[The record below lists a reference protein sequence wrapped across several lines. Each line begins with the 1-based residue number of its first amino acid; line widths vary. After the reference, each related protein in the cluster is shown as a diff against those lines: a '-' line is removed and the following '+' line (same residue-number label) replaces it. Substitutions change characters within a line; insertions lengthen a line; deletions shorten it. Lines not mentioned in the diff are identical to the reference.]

1 MVYLTEKEE
10 WLTRMEISIKES
22 GRVEKLMVMEFLLI
36 QMDPCILGN
45 GRMINS
51 MEKELSLGT
60 TIKSNLSASLKM
72 VKKQEMANLNLLE
85 DITMVIFL
93 MDSFMEMENI
103 IFQKQE
109 SFMKVNLK
117 TIIWKAKELWRGQ
130 IYQNM
135 KENLKTG
142 KLREEGQNYFKMEI
156 GISDNG
162 KMIYNT
168 EVESIIA
175 WKTRQRD
182 KENGKMER
190 DTAG

>member
-1 MVYLTEKEE
+1 M
-10 WLTRMEISIKES
+10 
-22 GRVEKLMVMEFLLI
+22 EKLMVMEFLLI

-51 MEKELSLGT
+51 MEKELSPGT

-117 TIIWKAKELWRGQ
+117 TIIWKAKEL
-130 IYQNM
+130 
-135 KENLKTG
+135 
-142 KLREEGQNYFKMEI
+142 
-156 GISDNG
+156 
-162 KMIYNT
+162 
-168 EVESIIA
+168 
-175 WKTRQRD
+175 
-182 KENGKMER
+182 
-190 DTAG
+190 

>member
-22 GRVEKLMVMEFLLI
+22 GRMEKLMVMEFLLI
-36 QMDPCILGN
+36 QMDPCILVY

-60 TIKSNLSASLKM
+60 IIKSNLLASLKM

-85 DITMVIFL
+85 DITMVILL

-103 IFQKQE
+103 IFQKQK

-117 TIIWKAKELWRGQ
+117 TIIWKEKELWRGQ
-130 IYQNM
+130 INQNM

-142 KLREEGQNYFKMEI
+142 KLREEGQKYFKMEI

-162 KMIYNT
+162 KMIYNM
-168 EVESIIA
+168 EVESIIV

>member
-51 MEKELSLGT
+51 MEKELSPGT

>member
-60 TIKSNLSASLKM
+60 TTKSNLSASLKM
-72 VKKQEMANLNLLE
+72 EKKQEMANLNLLE

-130 IYQNM
+130 INQNM